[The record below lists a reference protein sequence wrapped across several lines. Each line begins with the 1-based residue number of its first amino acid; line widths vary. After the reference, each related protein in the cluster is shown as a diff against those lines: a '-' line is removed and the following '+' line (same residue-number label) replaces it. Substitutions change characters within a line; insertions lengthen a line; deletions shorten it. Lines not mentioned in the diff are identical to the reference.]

1 MYFFVPGQ
9 RRRKDYFPSLIYYFA
24 NPDSIKAYKK
34 KDKAEE
40 DFWRSEEE
48 EKDDDQ
54 PLQEVSK
61 VINIR
66 EKLLNIIYFF
76 HN

>member
-1 MYFFVPGQ
+1 MYFFLPGQ

-40 DFWRSEEE
+40 DFWKSEEE
-48 EKDDDQ
+48 EKEDDK

-61 VINIR
+61 IQR
-66 EKLLNIIYFF
+66 
-76 HN
+76 